1 MADMKID
8 DATPDTEVTGAE
20 LLPAS
25 DGGVAK
31 AVSTAKIGDY
41 VIGRVVAA
49 AAAAG
54 ISLDND
60 KVYLLQGGTI
70 KPFTASALAGAIL
83 DYAFGLV
90 AVASPNGNEV
100 LTVKDSGTKKT
111 ITLSALKQWLADNLE
126 IDADLDVSDLPA
138 ASLPLA
144 DSDLLLVARG
154 STNGKLAISGFK
166 DYVLGKLA
174 AFVGSL
180 AAAQSV
186 GTSDVL
192 YIIQGGTAKKATVA
206 QLVAAVGA
214 GNVSGPDATTED
226 KIPQW
231 DSTTR
236 KLKDGVAL
244 TTSIAEEPEGTK
256 IPTEGAVR
264 EALDSVGDVKGPSS
278 TTSGKIPTWSQT
290 AKTLNDG
297 KAVQTSVRDASS
309 ATDDAIPTEKAVRTA
324 LDNNGGV
331 SGPSITSEDNV
342 PQWDDTNKKLKNG
355 LSVQQSVR
363 NAANAS
369 HGAVPT
375 EKAVREALNGMVAM
389 PSTHTEDAIPTWGA
403 GAELKPGKSIVNIL
417 GSTGSNDN
425 VPTEKAVRDALPVPA
440 TNAKD
445 GLMTAADKAK
455 LDGLVDTSAVAEIGQ
470 NLGDNDTVIVKQGDS
485 VNKKSL
491 LSRFWTYI
499 MGKLRTYKLDDL
511 AAGDDNTDLDT
522 NAARHGLCPKLSGN
536 AEHFLRGDGTFAT
549 PTGSAPFTGTDGEDD
564 GTQGLVPQPVAGDEA
579 KFLCGNGAWATPPSA
594 AGVDIPGATEIDAL
608 ADGDYAYVYDASA
621 NGYRKV
627 SVAQI
632 RALVMGTKRYDTIFV
647 PAGGMT
653 PSAENGATPGAVK
666 FNETTHDTMAFPSTA
681 DKGAE
686 FSVEFPDDWDKG
698 AVKAKFL
705 WTFYDSTAGESGEA
719 VRFLIGATSC
729 ADGDDISVAP
739 TVMLSV
745 DDLTQ
750 SANELCKSGASAALT
765 PEGTLNGGNL
775 VHFTVKR
782 DTQNLPA
789 GATALP
795 TEAML
800 LGVILQFGRTAD
812 YTGW

>member
-8 DATPDTEVTGAE
+8 DATPDTEVTGVE

-31 AVSTAKIGDY
+31 AVSTGKIGDY
-41 VIGRVVAA
+41 VMGRIVAA

-90 AVASPNGNEV
+90 AVVSPNGNEV

-111 ITLSALKQWLADNLE
+111 ITLTALKQWLADNLE

-138 ASLPLA
+138 ASAPLE
-144 DSDLLLVARG
+144 DTDLLLVARG

-174 AFVGSL
+174 AYVGSL
-180 AAAQSV
+180 TAASGVA
-186 GTSDVL
+186 TTDVL
-192 YIIQGGTAKKATVA
+192 FIVQGGTARKCTVA
-206 QLVAAVGA
+206 QLIASVGA
-214 GNVSGPDATTED
+214 GDVKGPDSTTEN

-231 DSTTR
+231 DNTTK
-236 KLKDGVAL
+236 KLKDGLEVV
-244 TTSIAEEPEGTK
+244 TSIAASPTGTK

-264 EALDSVGDVKGPSS
+264 TAIDAMGDTKAP
-278 TTSGKIPTWSQT
+278 TTTTAGKIPVWSST
-290 AKTLNDG
+290 GKKLDDG
-297 KAVQTSVRDASS
+297 KTVQTTVRDSANASDS
-309 ATDDAIPTEKAVRTA
+309 AIPTEKAVRTA
-324 LDNNGGV
+324 LDANGGV
-331 SGPSITSEDNV
+331 AGPGVTTENNV
-342 PQWDDTNKKLKNG
+342 PQWDETQKTLKNG
-355 LSVQQSVR
+355 LSVQQTVR
-363 NAANAS
+363 NSANAS
-369 HGAVPT
+369 HGALAT
-375 EKAVREALNGMVAM
+375 EKAVRDAVDGCITAPVL
-389 PSTHTEDAIPTWGA
+389 HTEDAIPTWGA
-403 GAELKPGKSIVNIL
+403 GAEMKPGKSVTTVIA
-417 GSTGSNDN
+417 STGSDDKI
-425 VPTEKAVRDALPVPA
+425 PTEKAVRDALPVAA
-440 TNAKD
+440 TTAAA

-455 LDGLVDTSAVAEIGQ
+455 LDNLVDTSSVAEIGGA
-470 NLGDNDTVIVKQGDS
+470 LADSDTIVVKQLDS

-491 LSRFWTYI
+491 LTRFWTYI
-499 MGKLRTYKLDDL
+499 MGKLVTYKIDDL
-511 AAGDDNTDLDT
+511 AQGDDNTDLDA

-536 AEHFLRGDGTFAT
+536 SSHFLRGDGAFAT
-549 PTGSAPFTGTDGEDD
+549 PTGSTPYTGTDGSDP
-564 GTQGLVPQPVAGDEA
+564 GAQGLVPAPAVGDEV
-579 KFLCGNGAWATPPSA
+579 KFLCGNGSWATPPSA

-608 ADGDYAYVYDASA
+608 ADGDYVYVYDASA

-627 SVAQI
+627 SAAEI

-647 PAGGMT
+647 PAGAMT
-653 PSAENGATPGAVK
+653 PSADDGATPGAVK
-666 FNETTHDTMAFPSTA
+666 FDATTHDTLAFPSTA

-686 FSVEFPDDWDKG
+686 FSIAFPDDWDKS

-705 WTFYDSTAGESGEA
+705 WTYYDSTAGQSGHH
-719 VRFLIGATSC
+719 VKFLIGAVSC
-729 ADGDDISVAP
+729 GDGEDISDAP
-739 TVMLSV
+739 TTMLEV
-745 DDLTQ
+745 ADQAQ

-765 PEGTLNGGNL
+765 PEGTLANGNL
-775 VHFTVKR
+775 VHFAVKR
-782 DTQNLPA
+782 DADYAPD
-789 GATALP
+789 GGTALP

-800 LGVILQFGRTAD
+800 LGVIIQFGRTAE